1 VVDAS
6 MAVVYAFMLKL
17 AMIVLLCLRTPQP
30 ISTSRFCGF
39 IHVLVV
45 MSTFLLH
52 VIILA
57 DLPYDVTE
65 FIDCISNAVDVLTS
79 LYPGVI
85 ICVLGDYNQLNTT
98 FLQCEFG
105 LT

>member
-1 VVDAS
+1 

-57 DLPYDVTE
+57 DLPYDVRLL
-65 FIDCISNAVDVLTS
+65 SSLT
-79 LYPGVI
+79 V
-85 ICVLGDYNQLNTT
+85 
-98 FLQCEFG
+98 FLMLLMC
-105 LT
+105 